1 MSHSKEK
8 AREGIEMNRTISW
21 TTYIWLLTME
31 AAEDL
36 LESVRRLLFEHS
48 NPSAES
54 RSSYLN
60 DRFQILPPTTVH

>member
-8 AREGIEMNRTISW
+8 EREGIEMNRTISW

-36 LESVRRLLFEHS
+36 LESVRRLLFERS
-48 NPSAES
+48 NPSTES
-54 RSSYLN
+54 RNPHLN
-60 DRFQILPPTTVH
+60 DRFRILPPTAVH